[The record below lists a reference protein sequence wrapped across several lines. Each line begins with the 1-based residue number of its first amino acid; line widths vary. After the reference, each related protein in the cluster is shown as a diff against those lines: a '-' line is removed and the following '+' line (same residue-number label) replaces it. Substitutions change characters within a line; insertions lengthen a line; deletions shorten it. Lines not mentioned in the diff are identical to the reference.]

1 MRTDPD
7 EHDDNPQAARPIGSS
22 RQDQSVNPSEATHW
36 QDASLSVCTRS
47 FGHHN
52 HEYKIIGSVTKVAL
66 CDAVGIP
73 EVYERPR
80 NIAVQNIG
88 ADGDYDVRCK
98 NNDLAAGY
106 YSTKPMLPC
115 AARIGVRHHFRST
128 AASTSKQ
135 HHCLASMCNGGL
147 PDGPIP
153 SRNAEALR
161 G

>member
-52 HEYKIIGSVTKVAL
+52 HEYKIIGSVTKAAL

-88 ADGDYDVRCK
+88 ADGDYDVKTMTSRPGIILRSPCSHVPPESACVTTFGVQRLQHQ
-98 NNDLAAGY
+98 N
-106 YSTKPMLPC
+106 STI
-115 AARIGVRHHFRST
+115 A
-128 AASTSKQ
+128 
-135 HHCLASMCNGGL
+135 
-147 PDGPIP
+147 
-153 SRNAEALR
+153 
-161 G
+161 